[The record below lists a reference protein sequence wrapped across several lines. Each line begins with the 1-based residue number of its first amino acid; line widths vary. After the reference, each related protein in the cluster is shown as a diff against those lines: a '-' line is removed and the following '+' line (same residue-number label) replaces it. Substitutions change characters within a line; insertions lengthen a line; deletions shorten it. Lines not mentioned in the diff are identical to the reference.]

1 MSKREEISEL
11 FFEEAE
17 TIARALDDRDDLR
30 GYVLRIHLLTEALM
44 ERCMRIAIGTEV
56 ADAVLSAELTYDR
69 KLTICSKLKLDDGG
83 ALFSSDTIGSLRKL
97 NGLRNELA
105 H

>member
-17 TIARALDDRDDLR
+17 TIARALDDLDDLR

-44 ERCMRIAIGTEV
+44 EQCMRIAIGTEC
-56 ADAVLSAELTYDR
+56 APFRTFDHPFR
-69 KLTICSKLKLDDGG
+69 
-83 ALFSSDTIGSLRKL
+83 FS
-97 NGLRNELA
+97 
-105 H
+105 